1 MTSSHTLQM
10 LSISENDRRIIQGTA
25 MSLFNKVAFYPTLFY
40 NVFLSKVS
48 SRRWYDRIDDTVLL
62 GALPF
67 RGMTK
72 WLVKEENVKGVEWAA
87 VGVTQLKVP
96 TVDFTASPSHEKICR
111 AVDFMIKYRNERLG
125 SVYVHCKAG
134 RTRSATVVACYLV
147 KTEWEEGVADRERI
161 SPYTGG
167 SGRQAHVGRK
177 GLRKKESLINVK
189 EYLASVNEELLHT
202 SNSVSN
208 AATDVPN
215 RVPDVCSD
223 VSDTASEVSKA
234 VANEIGGVDDAV
246 SSVKDGTTEG
256 AELVL
261 ETVECRL

>member
-1 MTSSHTLQM
+1 
-10 LSISENDRRIIQGTA
+10 

-72 WLVKEENVKGVEWAA
+72 WLVKEENVKGVVTLNEDWELEDFCNTEKEWAA

-147 KTEWEEGVADRERI
+147 KVHGWNPEEAIAHIEEKRPHIWLREK
-161 SPYTGG
+161 
-167 SGRQAHVGRK
+167 Q
-177 GLRKKESLINVK
+177 
-189 EYLASVNEELLHT
+189 LASIQHYYNT
-202 SNSVSN
+202 SIR
-208 AATDVPN
+208 TD
-215 RVPDVCSD
+215 
-223 VSDTASEVSKA
+223 KQ
-234 VANEIGGVDDAV
+234 
-246 SSVKDGTTEG
+246 KG
-256 AELVL
+256 A
-261 ETVECRL
+261 

>member
-1 MTSSHTLQM
+1 
-10 LSISENDRRIIQGTA
+10 

-72 WLVKEENVKGVEWAA
+72 WLVNPLAHVYEIGRHSSLPDVYAFGRPYPLLDVNAWPAYFNRVISIFQFCIFLFVNNIPDVYKIKVEENVKGVVTLNEDWELEDFCNTEKEWAA

-111 AVDFMIKYRNERLG
+111 AVDFMIKYRNEQLG

-147 KTEWEEGVADRERI
+147 KVHGWNPEEAIAHIEEKRPHIWLREK
-161 SPYTGG
+161 
-167 SGRQAHVGRK
+167 Q
-177 GLRKKESLINVK
+177 
-189 EYLASVNEELLHT
+189 LASIQHYYNT
-202 SNSVSN
+202 SIR
-208 AATDVPN
+208 TD
-215 RVPDVCSD
+215 
-223 VSDTASEVSKA
+223 KQ
-234 VANEIGGVDDAV
+234 
-246 SSVKDGTTEG
+246 KG
-256 AELVL
+256 A
-261 ETVECRL
+261 

>member
-1 MTSSHTLQM
+1 
-10 LSISENDRRIIQGTA
+10 

-72 WLVKEENVKGVEWAA
+72 WEWAA

-111 AVDFMIKYRNERLG
+111 AVDFMIKYRNEQLG

-147 KTEWEEGVADRERI
+147 KSNLSWT
-161 SPYTGG
+161 
-167 SGRQAHVGRK
+167 
-177 GLRKKESLINVK
+177 
-189 EYLASVNEELLHT
+189 ELLHT